1 MPPLFFRVE
10 NMTKDLCLRLEEL
23 AEKYE
28 TADFVKE
35 DPSQFLRWYT
45 QVRDVE
51 VAAFTAAMLSF
62 GNRKQ
67 FIPKIRLA
75 GWHSGF
81 VLVILKILFLA
92 QMEMMKKSFIVFI
105 RILI

>member
-1 MPPLFFRVE
+1 
-10 NMTKDLCLRLEEL
+10 MTKDLCLRLREL

-67 FIPKIRLA
+67 
-75 GWHSGF
+75 
-81 VLVILKILFLA
+81 
-92 QMEMMKKSFIVFI
+92 
-105 RILI
+105 